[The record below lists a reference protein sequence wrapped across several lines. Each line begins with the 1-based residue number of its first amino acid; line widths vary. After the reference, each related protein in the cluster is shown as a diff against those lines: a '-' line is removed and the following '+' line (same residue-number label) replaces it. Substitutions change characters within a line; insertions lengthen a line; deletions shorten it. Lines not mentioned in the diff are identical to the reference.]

1 MIAGY
6 PVVDVKVAVLD
17 GSYHD
22 VDSSEIAFK
31 VAANQ
36 TLKEC
41 LRRGRSYLKEPIM
54 AIEVSTPEAN
64 MGDVIG
70 DINRRRGRL
79 EGADPEPGNKM
90 VVRAQVPL
98 SEMFGY
104 VNDLRG
110 FTQGR
115 ASFSMTPSH
124 YEEVPRNVAEEIAA
138 KAQGKQPVK
147 A

>member
-1 MIAGY
+1 MAVE
-6 PVVDVKVAVLD
+6 VV
-17 GSYHD
+17 
-22 VDSSEIAFK
+22 
-31 VAANQ
+31 
-36 TLKEC
+36 
-41 LRRGRSYLKEPIM
+41 
-54 AIEVSTPEAN
+54 TPEAN

-79 EGADPEPGNKM
+79 EGTEPEPGGKQ
-90 VVRAQVPL
+90 VVRAQIPL

-115 ASFSMTPSH
+115 ASFVMTPSH
-124 YEEVPRNVAEEIAA
+124 YDEVPRNVAEELVA
-138 KAQGKQPVK
+138 KVQGKQAVK

>member
-1 MIAGY
+1 MT
-6 PVVDVKVAVLD
+6 D
-17 GSYHD
+17 GSWHP

-36 TLKEC
+36 TMKEA
-41 LRRGRSYLKEPIM
+41 LRKGKSFMKEPIM
-54 AIEVSTPEAN
+54 AVEVSTPEAN

-70 DINRRRGRL
+70 DVNRRRGRM
-79 EGADPEPGNKM
+79 EGMEPEPGGKQ
-90 VVRAQVPL
+90 VVRAQIPL

-124 YEEVPRNVAEEIAA
+124 YEEVPRNVAEELLA